1 MKLKAYER
9 ALIFA
14 AAVIIAF
21 TAGFIIGRKTAST
34 RVIVESAPPEVST
47 VRSASDKALINI
59 NTADSEELSSLP
71 GIGETL
77 SEVIISYRD
86 KNGPFKSIGEIINVE
101 GVGPGIYEQIRDL
114 ITV

>member
-34 RVIVESAPPEVST
+34 RVVVESTPSAVSSVRPAPD
-47 VRSASDKALINI
+47 RALVNI
-59 NTADSEELSSLP
+59 NTAGLEELSSLP

-77 SEVIISYRD
+77 SGAIISYRD
-86 KNGPFKSIGEIINVE
+86 KNGPFKSIGEIMNVE
-101 GVGPGIYEQIRDL
+101 GVGPGIYEQIREL

>member
-1 MKLKAYER
+1 MKLKAYEK

-34 RVIVESAPPEVST
+34 RVVVDSAPSEVSS
-47 VRSASDKALINI
+47 VRPSPDKALINI
-59 NTADSEELSSLP
+59 NTADAEELSSLP

-77 SEVIISYRD
+77 SGAIISYRD
-86 KNGPFKSIGEIINVE
+86 KNGPFKSIGEIMNVE
-101 GVGPGIYEQIRDL
+101 GVGPGIYEQIREH